1 MASVRSLLVVPIGRP
16 RSLSKQEVPGAYLGL
31 GFEVLWDFE
40 VEVLLVLE
48 YSVFFGGG
56 DRLLLLL
63 LPFDE
68 ETVELLFFFA
78 SSASSAGAKDFTI
91 AFKVS
96 LSAIEESSGDD
107 MSFIARS
114 SLLLDLCCLE
124 GLLRRGLERRGDL
137 LL

>member
-1 MASVRSLLVVPIGRP
+1 MVA
-16 RSLSKQEVPGAYLGL
+16 
-31 GFEVLWDFE
+31 
-40 VEVLLVLE
+40 LLVLE
-48 YSVFFGGG
+48 YSVFLGGG

-96 LSAIEESSGDD
+96 LSAIEESSAVEKIRTCIGTKGG
-107 MSFIARS
+107 SNKNSKISNSTA
-114 SLLLDLCCLE
+114 LKDLT
-124 GLLRRGLERRGDL
+124 
-137 LL
+137 